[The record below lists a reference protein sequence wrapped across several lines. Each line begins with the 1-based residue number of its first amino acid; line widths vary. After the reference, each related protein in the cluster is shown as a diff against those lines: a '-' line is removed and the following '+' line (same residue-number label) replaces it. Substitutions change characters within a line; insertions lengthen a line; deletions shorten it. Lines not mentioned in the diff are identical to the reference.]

1 MTHPDRFHA
10 LDAVRAFALLSGIVL
25 HATMS
30 YLPDL
35 ISERWPIADNSP
47 SLVLE
52 GTFYVIHI
60 FRMAAFFL
68 IAGFF
73 ARLLFHRKG
82 ISSFI
87 RDRAKRIALPM
98 VVGWV
103 ILAPL
108 IIAGIVWA
116 AIKANGGAPLPPPP
130 PGAGPFAR
138 GFPLMHLWFLYYLL
152 VFYVIALLGRYAF
165 GWVSREWVDRGMRVL
180 VNGYIAPIVFAI
192 PLVICLYTLSRW
204 PWIGIPTPEYGF
216 MPQLHA
222 VVGFGTAFVFG
233 WLLHRQTSLLATL
246 ERRWALHLTLAI
258 AATVGAWVIVDA
270 PTSFSAEVPEAIKL
284 PYAAIYAFAVWSWV
298 FAIIG
303 LALRFFAAPSAKI
316 RYLADSSYWMYLL
329 HLPLVFALQTLMMDW
344 PLHWTLK
351 FPILLAATVAI
362 LLASYHFLVRPTF
375 IGQILNGRRYPR
387 GTPTAPPGAA
397 VAP

>member
-10 LDAVRAFALLSGIVL
+10 LDAARAFALLTGIVL

-35 ISERWPIADNSP
+35 ISVRWPIADNSP
-47 SLVLE
+47 SLTLE
-52 GTFYVIHI
+52 ATFYVIHI

-82 ISSFI
+82 MAGFA

-108 IIAGIVWA
+108 IIAAVVWA
-116 AIKANGGAPLPPPP
+116 AIKAAGGEPLPPPP
-130 PGAGPFAR
+130 PDSGPFAR

-152 VFYVIALLGRYAF
+152 VFYVLALLGRFAF

-180 VNGYIAPIVFAI
+180 VTGYIAPIVFAI
-192 PLVICLYTLSRW
+192 PLVICLYTLPDW
-204 PWIGIPTPEYGF
+204 QWIGIPTPEYGF
-216 MPQLHA
+216 TPQLHA

-233 WLLHRQTSLLATL
+233 WLLQRQTSLLATL
-246 ERRWALHLTLAI
+246 ERRWPLHLVLAI
-258 AATVGAWVIVDA
+258 AATIGAWVIVDA
-270 PTSFSAEVPEAIKL
+270 PMSFNAHVPESIRL
-284 PYAAIYAFAVWSWV
+284 PYAAIYAFAVWTWV

-303 LALRFFAAPSAKI
+303 LALRFFATPSAKI

-329 HLPLVFALQTLMMDW
+329 HLPLVFALQTLMMNW

-351 FPILLAATVAI
+351 FPILLVATVAI
-362 LLASYHFLVRPTF
+362 LLGSYHFLVRSTF
-375 IGQILNGRRYPR
+375 LGQILNGRRYPR
-387 GTPTAPPGAA
+387 GTPAATPATAITP
-397 VAP
+397 

>member
-1 MTHPDRFHA
+1 MTHTDRFHS

-52 GTFYVIHI
+52 GAFYVIHI

-82 ISSFI
+82 VAAFV

-98 VVGWV
+98 VVGWI

-108 IIAGIVWA
+108 IIAAIVWA
-116 AIKANGGAPLPPPP
+116 AIKASGGAPLPPPP
-130 PGAGPFAR
+130 PGAGPFAQ
-138 GFPLMHLWFLYYLL
+138 GFPLMHMWFLYYLL
-152 VFYVIALLGRYAF
+152 VFYVIALLGRFAF
-165 GWVSREWVDRGMRVL
+165 GWVPREWVDRGMRVL
-180 VNGYIAPIVFAI
+180 VNGYVAPIVLAI

-216 MPQLHA
+216 TPQLHA

-246 ERRWALHLTLAI
+246 ERRWALHLALAI
-258 AATVGAWVIVDA
+258 AATVAAWVIVDA
-270 PTSFSAEVPEAIKL
+270 PLSFSAQVPESIKL
-284 PYAAIYAFAVWSWV
+284 PYAAIYAFAVWTWV

-329 HLPLVFALQTLMMDW
+329 HLPLVFALQTLTMDW

-351 FPILLAATVAI
+351 FPIMLAATVAL
-362 LLASYHFLVRPTF
+362 LLASYHFLVRSTF
-375 IGQILNGRRYPR
+375 LGQILNGRRYPR
-387 GTPTAPPGAA
+387 STSVAPPSAA